1 MSSGDN
7 GNHSSER
14 QPLHK
19 EIHDDT
25 DFSNDLNV
33 HNGAMSVD
41 VTSLIDQNTPSS
53 SVPDDMRSFS
63 IEPVFQNTLDNPYR
77 ETTVSVPHMVRRV
90 PSSEMLPRPWK
101 HLQWILIA
109 SYISLFLCIPSG
121 ALAYHYATKA
131 MKHHSKGL
139 YGLMQRDS
147 RFAVWLIY
155 ASFVM
160 GILLIIIITVV
171 LVCKN
176 GC

>member
-1 MSSGDN
+1 MMIRTFQ
-7 GNHSSER
+7 H
-14 QPLHK
+14 
-19 EIHDDT
+19 
-25 DFSNDLNV
+25 DLNV

-41 VTSLIDQNTPSS
+41 VTSLIDQNTPSGGG
-53 SVPDDMRSFS
+53 PDDMRCFS

-101 HLQWILIA
+101 HLQWILIG
-109 SYISLFLCIPSG
+109 SYISCVLCLFSG
-121 ALAYHYATKA
+121 ALAFHYARKA
-131 MKHHSKGL
+131 KKHQSKGL

-155 ASFVM
+155 VSFVV

-171 LVCKN
+171 VVCKN